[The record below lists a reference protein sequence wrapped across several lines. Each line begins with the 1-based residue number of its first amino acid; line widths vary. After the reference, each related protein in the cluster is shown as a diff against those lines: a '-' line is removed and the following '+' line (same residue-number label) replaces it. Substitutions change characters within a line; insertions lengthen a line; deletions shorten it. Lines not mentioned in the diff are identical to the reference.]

1 MTLIANTRV
10 RVGVEGG
17 AGEDEHGDPV
27 SGSVDPTSEAYAAA
41 LTEKSR
47 IVFDET
53 SGEARTIRYGVLR
66 LSPTAP
72 RLKVN
77 SLVDDVMTGK
87 AWIVEERIGPARSI
101 FGSREV
107 TFNLKSMDTTE

>member
-1 MTLIANTRV
+1 MTLVANTRV

-17 AGEDEHGDPV
+17 GGEDEHGDPV
-27 SGSVDPTSEAYAAA
+27 SGTVDPASTPYAAA

-47 IVFDET
+47 LVFDET
-53 SGEARTIRYGVLR
+53 TGDARTIRYGVLR

-72 RLKVN
+72 MLKVN
-77 SLVDDVMTGK
+77 SLVEDVMTGK
-87 AWIVEERIGPARSI
+87 TWIVEERIGPSRTI

-107 TFNLKSMDTTE
+107 TFNLKLTDTSE

>member
-1 MTLIANTRV
+1 MIAANTRV
-10 RVGVEGG
+10 RVNVEGG
-17 AGEDEHGDPV
+17 GGEDEWGDPI
-27 SGSVDPTSEAYAAA
+27 SAGVDPESEAYAAA

-47 IVFDET
+47 VVYDET
-53 SGEARTIRYGVLR
+53 TNDARTIRYAVLR

-72 RLKVN
+72 LLKVN

-87 AWIVEERIGPARSI
+87 SWVVEERIGPARSV

-107 TFNLKSMDTTE
+107 TFNLKSTDTTE